1 MFRDAVK
8 MVNASA
14 STSTHAVSAVPSATP
29 TVADIAAPRPL
40 KRFALLVVEE
50 EVSELLLILPSLSAT
65 ISTGQLQ
72 TAHGSFP
79 CAVRSLE
86 RTPKLS
92 NNAPRPGA
100 GFAPAAVAATAAAA
114 VGLLVVAVVPA
125 AQFKRMLLVA
135 YSNQRRNLDVTAV
148 IRTCAAVCPTHTG
161 SIISKRPLV

>member
-1 MFRDAVK
+1 

-14 STSTHAVSAVPSATP
+14 STSTHAVSAAASASP

-79 CAVRSLE
+79 CVVRSLE

-125 AQFKRMLLVA
+125 AAAQFKRMLLVA
-135 YSNQRRNLDVTAV
+135 FSNQRRKLDVTTV

>member
-14 STSTHAVSAVPSATP
+14 STSTHAVSAALSAAP

-79 CAVRSLE
+79 CAVRPLE

-100 GFAPAAVAATAAAA
+100 GFAPAAVAAA

-125 AQFKRMLLVA
+125 AQFKRILLVA
-135 YSNQRRNLDVTAV
+135 YSNQRRKLDVTAV